1 MNVKDPIYDIQK
13 LENLL
18 AECIYK
24 FSSKKR
30 FIHPRTI
37 SNFIFHFYSFKDKT
51 KKDLIYL
58 NLKEVLE
65 IMLEL
70 DFEDL
75 TPAMSSTL
83 FNQYIYP
90 IVNYYSVYKNFSI
103 HFKGITYFIVVVVG
117 IGLVNILKF
126 SYYYY
131 FIVIFIVGILF
142 LYNRYKERLNKTY
155 GNFY

>member
-51 KKDLIYL
+51 KKD
-58 NLKEVLE
+58 
-65 IMLEL
+65 
-70 DFEDL
+70 
-75 TPAMSSTL
+75 
-83 FNQYIYP
+83 P
-90 IVNYYSVYKNFSI
+90 IVNHYSVYKNFSI